1 MRHFIEAAFRAVLAA
16 TAFTTAP
23 AAFSQAY
30 PSKPLRF
37 VVPFA
42 PGGGIDIFS
51 RAIAPGL
58 QAGLGQA
65 VVVENRPAS
74 AGIVGA
80 DFTAKSPPDGYTIMM
95 GGSWLVVGS
104 LMYSKLPYRVD
115 RDFTPVALIADASI
129 QLLMHASVPATSMKE
144 FIEYSKANPGKLNY
158 GSAGIGHPFHLAM
171 EMFKQRTGANLVHVP
186 YKGMNPAVQDL
197 MAGRIQA
204 IMYSA
209 NAQLMELVKA
219 GKLRVLATAT
229 DARLPDLPEVP
240 TMTELGIRDFRPAAN
255 VAIVGPAGMPR
266 PVVDRLHAE
275 LSRTVNSPEVANAYE
290 KLLFVKTLGGPDEYA
305 QVVKR
310 ELEVWAPLIK
320 TLNISLD

>member
-1 MRHFIEAAFRAVLAA
+1 MRYFIEAAFRAVLVAA
-16 TAFTTAP
+16 AFTSAP
-23 AAFSQAY
+23 AALAQAY

-58 QAGLGQA
+58 QSGLGQP
-65 VVVENRPAS
+65 VLVENRPAS

-171 EMFKQRTGANLVHVP
+171 EMFKQRTGADLVHVP

-266 PVVDRLHAE
+266 PVVERLHAE
-275 LSRTVNSPEVANAYE
+275 LMRTVNSPEVANAYE
-290 KLLFVKTLGGPDEYA
+290 KLLFVKTLSSPDEYG

-320 TLNISLD
+320 TLNITLD